1 MFGLF
6 GKTSSRSK
14 LEKQY
19 KKLLEDSYR
28 LSTSDR
34 AKSDQVRAEAEEVI
48 KQLEEIEKSGK

>member
-6 GKTSSRSK
+6 GKTSSKSK

-28 LSTSDR
+28 LSTIDR
-34 AKSDQVRAEAEEVI
+34 AKSDKVRAEAEEVI
-48 KQLEEIEKSGK
+48 KQIEELEKSGK

>member
-6 GKTSSRSK
+6 GKTNPKAK

-28 LSTSDR
+28 LSTIDR
-34 AKSDQVRAEAEEVI
+34 AKSDKVRAEAEEVM
-48 KQLEEIEKSGK
+48 KQIEELEKSGK